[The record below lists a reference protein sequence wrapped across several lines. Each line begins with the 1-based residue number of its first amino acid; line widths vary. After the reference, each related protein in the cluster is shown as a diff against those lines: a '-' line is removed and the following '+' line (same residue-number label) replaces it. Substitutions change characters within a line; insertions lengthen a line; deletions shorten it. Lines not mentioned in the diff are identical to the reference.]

1 MQHHEHFE
9 IWLARVFNDYLPGL
23 GNFILKLLGLPAEAR
38 PWANFMVMEIL
49 VALIL
54 ILVFA
59 FLRPR
64 LSIDRPGT
72 LQQVF
77 ETIHDFIGGE
87 AKDSV
92 GHDAAKYV
100 PFFGTLFVFILCS
113 NLIGIIPGFESPTMA
128 PPVTAGCAIA
138 VFCYYNIVGVR
149 EQGILHYL
157 RHFAGPIWPLAPLIL
172 PIELISHMARPLS
185 LSVRLYANMYAGE
198 QVTLV
203 FITLT
208 YFAAPALFMGL
219 HVFVS
224 LLQAYIFVLLTMMYV
239 AGAVAHEEH

>member
-1 MQHHEHFE
+1 MHGHFE
-9 IWLARVFNDYLPGL
+9 IWLARVFNDHLPGL
-23 GNFILKLLGLPAEAR
+23 GNFILHLLGLHTERR

-49 VALIL
+49 VAFIL
-54 ILVFA
+54 IVLFA

-64 LSIDRPGT
+64 LSMDRPGK

-77 ETIHDFIGGE
+77 EIIHDFISGE

-92 GHDAAKYV
+92 GHGSAEYV
-100 PFFGTLFVFILCS
+100 PFFCTLFVFILCS

-138 VFCYYNIVGVR
+138 VFCYYNIVGVQA
-149 EQGILHYL
+149 QGIFKYL
-157 RHFAGPIWPLAPLIL
+157 RHFAGPMWLLAPLIL

>member
-1 MQHHEHFE
+1 MHHHFE
-9 IWLARVFNDYLPGL
+9 IWLARVFNDHLPGL
-23 GNFILKLLGLPAEAR
+23 GNFILSLLGLPAEPR
-38 PWANFMVMEIL
+38 PWANFMVMELL
-49 VALIL
+49 VTLIL
-54 ILVFA
+54 ILLFA
-59 FLRPR
+59 FLRPL
-64 LSIDRPGT
+64 LSMDRPGK

-77 ETIHDFIGGE
+77 EIIYDFISGE

-92 GHDAAKYV
+92 GHGSAQYV
-100 PFFGTLFVFILCS
+100 PFFGTLFVFILIS
-113 NLIGIIPGFESPTMA
+113 NLIGIIPGLESPTMA

-138 VFCYYNIVGVR
+138 VFCYYNAMGLR
-149 EQGILHYL
+149 EQGLGKYL
-157 RHFAGPIWPLAPLIL
+157 KHFAGPIWVLAPLIFC
-172 PIELISHMARPLS
+172 IEVISHMARPLS

-208 YFAAPALFMGL
+208 YLVAPAIFMGL

-239 AGAVAHEEH
+239 SGAVAHEEHL